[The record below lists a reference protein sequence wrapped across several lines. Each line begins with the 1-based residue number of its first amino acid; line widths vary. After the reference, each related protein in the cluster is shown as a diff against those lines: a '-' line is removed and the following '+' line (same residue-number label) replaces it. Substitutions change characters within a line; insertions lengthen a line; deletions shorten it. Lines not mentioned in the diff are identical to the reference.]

1 MAHLNAAYQRVAAS
15 AWENHGDPGV
25 TIYEKHYIHIRGS
38 GFEPASIDHA
48 VPGDKLIFIH
58 SMEGFH
64 SSAAAMV
71 VVVVE
76 GLASSGVL
84 QAKGDRF
91 EVQLPPKSD
100 TARVYLAYN
109 ALCSFVVTKIASMP
123 PATVAT
129 YRNSSGDGL
138 SVGAAGSAEAN
149 QQRVR
154 GERYADSFV
163 YAAANNQIAIV
174 RRRLG
179 LPEEHV
185 SASMS
190 DSSTTPYEH
199 TAKVASAR
207 HNALHLSNGPA
218 APGPQRLPLVAHPD
232 VLDADGCTA
241 LAAAARAGHV
251 RVLSVLIESGA
262 DLNARCL
269 SHKANGGGGGPKGS
283 TALCVA
289 ANWGQASSISCLLRY
304 SADAAHMHITNDQD
318 RTPLHLAA
326 LNGHY
331 EAVRKTFHTS
341 K

>member
-1 MAHLNAAYQRVAAS
+1 MAHLNAAYQRVALS
-15 AWENHGDPGV
+15 AWENYGDPGV
-25 TIYEKHYIHIRGS
+25 TIYEKHYIHIKGS

-64 SSAAAMV
+64 SPAAAMV

-179 LPEEHV
+179 LPEEHN
-185 SASMS
+185 SQ
-190 DSSTTPYEH
+190 
-199 TAKVASAR
+199 
-207 HNALHLSNGPA
+207 LLSNGPA
-218 APGPQRLPLVAHPD
+218 APMPQRLPLVAHPD

-331 EAVRKTFHTS
+331 EAVRETFHTCQNEC
-341 K
+341 

>member
-15 AWENHGDPGV
+15 GCETYGDSGV
-25 TIYEKHYIHIRGS
+25 TIYEKHYIHIKGS

-58 SMEGFH
+58 SMEGFN
-64 SSAAAMV
+64 SSAAAMA

-76 GLASSGVL
+76 GLASSGIL
-84 QAKGDRF
+84 QAQGDRF

-109 ALCSFVVTKIASMP
+109 ALCSFMVTKIASTP

-129 YRNSSGDGL
+129 YGHSSGDSL
-138 SVGAAGSAEAN
+138 SVGLVGSAEAN
-149 QQRVR
+149 QRVR

-185 SASMS
+185 AAPIG
-190 DSSTTPYEH
+190 DLSTRPCEPT
-199 TAKVASAR
+199 TVAPTR
-207 HNALHLSNGPA
+207 HNSQLNSQLLSNGPA
-218 APGPQRLPLVAHPD
+218 VTGPQRLPLVAHPD

-251 RVLSVLIESGA
+251 RVLSLLIEAGA

-289 ANWGQASSISCLLRY
+289 ANWGQASSISCLLHY
-304 SADAAHMHITNDQD
+304 SADAAHIHITNDQD

-331 EAVRKTFHTS
+331 DAVRKTN